1 MSGRIRVRF
10 LDTRPLRGSQPF
22 RDLWIGTSV
31 SQLGGQIGNVAV
43 LAQVWDLT
51 GSPVGTGAIGL
62 ATGLPMLLFGLLGGA
77 LADTVDRR
85 ALVRATTT
93 GQLLVAAALCAQAL
107 AHNRNVLLLLAL
119 VALATVFSALGA
131 PARRTFPVRLLPGDQ
146 VAAGL
151 ALTNVSFQAAMLA
164 GPAAAGLIIARWDFP
179 AAYGIQAVAMAVS
192 MLAVIRLPAMR
203 PEGGEGTA
211 SEGGGG
217 WRRRAKGGVFG
228 LGPAKGGGLGRA
240 KGGGRALAKV
250 SAAGPLRGGRRGPE
264 RGGRRRAERGG
275 WRIVLRRP
283 TLWGSMATDLAAT
296 LLAMPV
302 ALFPLVNEIRFGG
315 NPRTLGLFL
324 SAVAVGGITAGLLS
338 GTVTRWRRGGLVQL
352 SAAVVWGLA
361 LAGFGLAGPLWLA
374 LGCLAAAGAADTV
387 SVVTRSALV
396 QWETPDAYRGRVSS
410 VEHVIGVAGPELGNF
425 RGGLLASATSA
436 PFSLVLGGV
445 SAVLAV
451 LAVAATNAPLRA
463 YRTPSH
469 GGADTDAGPV
479 PDADLAVASGQVP

>member
-1 MSGRIRVRF
+1 MSGRLRVRF
-10 LDTRPLRGSQPF
+10 LDTRPLRGNRPF

-31 SQLGGQIGNVAV
+31 SQLGGQTANVAV
-43 LAQVWDLT
+43 LAQVWELT

-62 ATGLPMLLFGLLGGA
+62 ATGLPIVLFGLLGGT

-85 ALVRATTT
+85 AVVRATTA
-93 GQLLVAAALCAQAL
+93 GQLLAAAGLCAQAL
-107 AHNRNVLLLLAL
+107 ADNRNVLLLLAL
-119 VALATVFSALGA
+119 VAVGTSCGALGA

-179 AAYGIQAVAMAVS
+179 AAYATQAVAMAVS

-203 PEGGEGTA
+203 PDG
-211 SEGGGG
+211 
-217 WRRRAKGGVFG
+217 
-228 LGPAKGGGLGRA
+228 
-240 KGGGRALAKV
+240 
-250 SAAGPLRGGRRGPE
+250 AGATD
-264 RGGRRRAERGG
+264 GRRRPQRGG
-275 WRIVLRRP
+275 WRVVLGRP
-283 TLWGSMATDLAAT
+283 TLRGSLATDLAAT

-302 ALFPLVNEIRFGG
+302 ALFPLVNEIRFEG
-315 NPRTLGLFL
+315 NPQTLGLFL

-352 SAAVVWGLA
+352 AAAGVWGLA
-361 LAGFGLAGPLWLA
+361 LACFGLAGPLWLA
-374 LGCLAAAGAADTV
+374 LGCLAVAGAADTV

-396 QWETPDAYRGRVSS
+396 QLETPDAYRGRVSS

-436 PFSLVLGGV
+436 PLALVVGGL
-445 SAVLAV
+445 SATLAIA
-451 LAVAATNAPLRA
+451 AVAATHSPLRA
-463 YRTPSH
+463 YRTPSAPAKPD
-469 GGADTDAGPV
+469 GPPPQPAAPEAAPETSLTAG
-479 PDADLAVASGQVP
+479 